1 MEIAY
6 IHQYFRTPEDGGAL
20 RSYYIAQ
27 ALVDRGHRVHMI
39 TAHNERRRRVTDC
52 QGITVHYLPVA
63 YHNNYGFFRR
73 IWSFLRFAAL
83 AYREIL
89 KLPAPDLCYASSTPL
104 TAGLPAL
111 SMFRRSRTPFVF
123 EVRDLWPEAPVQLGI
138 LKNRWLIAIARWFE
152 KRLYRK
158 SAAVVALSEASFR
171 HIRKEAPQAD
181 LYLVPNMADCRFFQ
195 ATARQL
201 SLDASAP
208 FVLCY
213 TGALGYVNHLE
224 TLLYAVRHCE
234 DARVPLIVH
243 IAGGGAR
250 RKALQVLGEELELR
264 SVVFHGHL
272 DKYKTRQLLHQSDAA
287 YISFRS
293 DPVLQGS
300 SPNKLFDALAAGK
313 AVITNTGGWMHRLIE
328 EEELGF
334 YCDPSDPSQLS
345 LLIQHYYR
353 DPDLLRAQQQR
364 ARKIAENRFS
374 RELLCDRIVEI
385 AEKAAGKP
393 Q

>member
-20 RSYYIAQ
+20 RSYYIAR

-39 TAHNERRRRVTDC
+39 TAHNQRQRRITDC
-52 QGITVHYLPVA
+52 RGITVHYLPVK
-63 YHNNYGFFRR
+63 YHNSYGFFRR

-89 KLPAPDLCYASSTPL
+89 VLPAPDLCYASSTPL

-111 SMFRRSRTPFVF
+111 RMLRRCKLPFVF

-138 LKNRWLIAIARWFE
+138 LKNRWLISMARRLE
-152 KRLYRK
+152 KRLYRN
-158 SAAVVALSEASFR
+158 SAAVVALSEASFGHVR
-171 HIRKEAPQAD
+171 EQAPQAD
-181 LYLVPNMADCRFFQ
+181 LHLVPNMADCRFFQ
-195 ATARQL
+195 ATTRQ
-201 SLDASAP
+201 SALDAEAP

-224 TLLYAVRHCE
+224 TLLNAVRHCE
-234 DARVPLIVH
+234 DGRVPLIVH
-243 IAGGGAR
+243 IAGEGAR
-250 RKALQVLGEELELR
+250 WNALRAMSEELKLR

-272 DKYKTRQLLHQSDAA
+272 DKFRIRQLLQQSDAA

-293 DPVLQGS
+293 DPVLEGS

-313 AVITNTGGWMHRLIE
+313 AVITNTGGWMRRLIE

-334 YCDPSDPSQLS
+334 YCAPSDPSQLS
-345 LLIQHYYR
+345 LLIQRYYQ
-353 DPDLLRAQQQR
+353 DPDLLRVQQQR
-364 ARKIAENRFS
+364 ARKIAESRFS
-374 RELLCDRIVEI
+374 RELLCNQVIGI
-385 AEKAAGKP
+385 AEKAAGMP